1 VADQGY
7 RASKD
12 VRVVSDKSIEA
23 DIVYTVA
30 AQGNRG
36 MQLGFLWCG
45 TTPHMSSPLKLSLS
59 QVRKPT

>member
-1 VADQGY
+1 MADQGY

-45 TTPHMSSPLKLSLS
+45 NGFIRQMAMVGPVPGC
-59 QVRKPT
+59 